1 MILCVLGCVV
11 VVANVLLHICS
22 VLPVYQPPLPP
33 FFFFWGAFLRA
44 PGPVVAGF
52 CCRGGT
58 TLLAAGAEVEA
69 EAWADP
75 GRGEVGGLLAVLL
88 ASLETQQNEVITS
101 QMQHTTGKRVPTE
114 WIWNQTDVLN
124 VQLLDSYTF
133 LELMKVTTI
142 RDKDALLTGRTR
154 LLTWPPACLYPLV
167 PSSCP
172 SSCPGSRCA
181 LSWAAISPGQGSPL
195 GRSSWAVC
203 LDRGRRK
210 TVIPHPIQRCWLY
223 LNQIRQ
229 LFGSHSMQIFT
240 YNTTCN
246 TLLFLLLLLFNIPL
260 AVEWDKI
267 DSERKLMYTECIEQV
282 VCSLIKC
289 FKKLHVSPPL
299 FFG

>member
-1 MILCVLGCVV
+1 MYCNLFNNQKLDTIICLVKKKKKKKVITNLKNDKAHDSVSSGPCGGGHQCVAPYLQRSPG
-11 VVANVLLHICS
+11 
-22 VLPVYQPPLPP
+22 YQPPLPP
-33 FFFFWGAFLRA
+33 LFFFWGAFLRA
-44 PGPVVAGF
+44 PGPAVAGF

-172 SSCPGSRCA
+172 SSCHGSRCA
-181 LSWAAISPGQGSPL
+181 LSWATISPGQGSPW
-195 GRSSWAVC
+195 GRSSWAIF
-203 LDRGRRK
+203 LNRGEKMWDVDFINLLR
-210 TVIPHPIQRCWLY
+210 TPPI
-223 LNQIRQ
+223 
-229 LFGSHSMQIFT
+229 
-240 YNTTCN
+240 
-246 TLLFLLLLLFNIPL
+246 
-260 AVEWDKI
+260 
-267 DSERKLMYTECIEQV
+267 YT
-282 VCSLIKC
+282 
-289 FKKLHVSPPL
+289 
-299 FFG
+299 